1 MSTMAVK
8 RLAEGRRFAG
18 PVVVLVVLIL
28 APVVANNT
36 DNAYY
41 YVGLMSFMCVSVMLT
56 LSLNIATG
64 YGGMLTLMQT
74 GLQLLGG
81 YSLALCMTRL
91 GVPWLPAVLVAMVM
105 GVLLSLAVVVLS
117 LRSSYLYFGML
128 TLVVNLVLVEIGES
142 WVSVTGGNVGLYNIS
157 PTWGGVTLSPQVFF
171 YVIAAFAVA
180 SYVIQRNFVESTYGR
195 ATMAIRESTITASG
209 MGIDPTRMKLLCL
222 GLSGALGGAAGALY
236 ALQLGAINPSVGE
249 LESGLIFFVG
259 LFIGGVGTLAGPVVG
274 TILISIVASVSRFY
288 PAYTNLI
295 MGLVLLLVLAVMP
308 QGIAGSFSSLL
319 DRRRRRAG
327 EEREGDGVATPDA
340 VAAGEDVAVGISVPP
355 GVLALEAVDV
365 KKYYGGVKAL
375 DGVSLRIET
384 GKIHGIIGPNGSGK
398 STLVDCLTRFQP
410 VTAGE
415 VRLFGDA
422 APGKAYQVAARGVTR
437 VFQIPRLFGRVS
449 VRDNVLT
456 GMHLR
461 TRYSL
466 AGAILRS
473 PRFVRQDRE
482 QRDEAGQLLRF
493 AHLTHVGQLHGEN
506 LSHGQKRLLEVVRA
520 VATRPTVLILDEPA
534 TGLTPAE
541 LDELAR
547 LCRLLR
553 DHGLAIVLIEH
564 NVQFVMDLCEVITV
578 LDSGKV
584 IQEGAPE
591 DVRGSAAVRA
601 AYLGGDAREEARD
614 AIG

>member
-1 MSTMAVK
+1 MSTMAAK
-8 RLAEGRRFAG
+8 LFEEGRRFAG

-91 GVPWLPAVLVAMVM
+91 GLPWLPAILVSMVM

-171 YVIAAFAVA
+171 YIIAAFAVA
-180 SYVIQRNFVESTYGR
+180 SYIIQRNFVESTYGR

-209 MGIDPTRMKLLCL
+209 MGIDPTRVKLLCL
-222 GLSGALGGAAGALY
+222 GLSGALGGAAGGLY
-236 ALQLGAINPSVGE
+236 ALQLGAINPSVGL

-274 TILISIVASVSRFY
+274 TILISVVASLSRFY

-295 MGLVLLLVLAVMP
+295 MGIVLLLVLAVMP

-319 DRRRRRAG
+319 DRRRRRTSEKEG
-327 EEREGDGVATPDA
+327 ERAAAPDA
-340 VAAGEDVAVGISVPP
+340 AAAGEDVAVEVSVRS
-355 GVLALEAVDV
+355 GVLALEAVGV
-365 KKYYGGVKAL
+365 KKHFGGVKAL

-415 VRLFGDA
+415 VRLFGDP
-422 APGKAYQVAARGVTR
+422 APRKAYQVAARGVTR

-466 AGAILRS
+466 VGAILRT
-473 PRFVRQDRE
+473 PRFVRQDRQ

-493 AHLTHVGQLHGEN
+493 AHLTDVGQLHGEN

-553 DHGLAIVLIEH
+553 DHGLAVVLIEH
-564 NVQFVMDLCEVITV
+564 NVAFVMDLCEVITV

-584 IQEGAPE
+584 IQEGPPE
-591 DVRGSAAVRA
+591 DVRRSVAVRA